1 MSFTALVS
9 DSTAALSPEFVQ
21 KHGIRVVPLY
31 INMGETTYR
40 DAVDITAE
48 AFYERLPDCTPLP
61 TTSQPSAGDMATV
74 YRELVDQGA
83 GEIISVHLSSGISGT
98 VSSAHAASEQ
108 VPGVPVEIVDTQTAS
123 AAHMLAVEAG
133 ARALADG
140 VGFEEAVAVIR
151 GVVEAHRIVFSV
163 DTLEYLYKGGRIG
176 GAAALLGSVLQF
188 KPLLYFR
195 EGEIDALERV
205 RTSKRAL
212 RRMVEL
218 MVEWLG
224 AQEPVSVVAIEA
236 AARDRA
242 QALLD
247 LVQERMNVVDARIC
261 PLTPVLGAHVGNGT
275 VGLCCCPTAALH
287 LQA

>member
-1 MSFTALVS
+1 M
-9 DSTAALSPEFVQ
+9 
-21 KHGIRVVPLY
+21 
-31 INMGETTYR
+31 
-40 DAVDITAE
+40 
-48 AFYERLPDCTPLP
+48 
-61 TTSQPSAGDMATV
+61 
-74 YRELVDQGA
+74 YRELADQGA
-83 GEIISVHLSSGISGT
+83 TGIISVLLSSGISGA
-98 VSSAHAASEQ
+98 VSSAHAAAKEM
-108 VPGVPVEIVDTQTAS
+108 PGVRIEIVDSQTAS

-140 VGFEEAVAVIR
+140 ADFDKAVAVIR
-151 GVVEAHRIVFSV
+151 GVIEAQRIVFSV

-195 EGEIDALERV
+195 DGEIDALERV

-212 RRMVEL
+212 RRMVDL

-224 AQEPVSVVAIEA
+224 TKEPIAAVAIEA

-242 QALLD
+242 EALLE
-247 LVQERMNVVDARIC
+247 LVQAEMNVIDARIC

-275 VGLCCCPTAALH
+275 VGLCCCPTSALY
-287 LQA
+287 LEG